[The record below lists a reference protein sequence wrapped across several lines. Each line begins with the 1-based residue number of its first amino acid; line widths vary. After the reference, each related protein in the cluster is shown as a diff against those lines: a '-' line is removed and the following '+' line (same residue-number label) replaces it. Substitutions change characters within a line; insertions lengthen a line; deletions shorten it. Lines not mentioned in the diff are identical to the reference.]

1 MKTEKQISLAAA
13 EFAERWKGRGYER
26 GESQPFWIDLL
37 SNVYGIETPSD
48 GFITF
53 EDHRMVD
60 ASNFIDGRIRST
72 KVLIEQKSLGKDLRA
87 GIRQSDNESN
97 VHMAWMRAVCG
108 RLKSDYRYSKDV
120 VYNNFPWPNP
130 TEEQKAKIEQTAQ
143 AILDART
150 LYPDS
155 SLADLYDELTMPVEL
170 RKAHQENDRAV
181 MQAYGFPIKT
191 MTESQCVAELFKLYQ
206 KLTK

>member
-37 SNVYGIETPSD
+37 SNVFGIETPSD

-72 KVLIEQKSLGKDLRA
+72 KVLIEQKSLGKDTPTIFGA
-87 GIRQSDNESN
+87 VFEST
-97 VHMAWMRAVCG
+97 
-108 RLKSDYRYSKDV
+108 L
-120 VYNNFPWPNP
+120 NP
-130 TEEQKAKIEQTAQ
+130 ETRRSGGMHYTSIENIHKVTHC
-143 AILDART
+143 
-150 LYPDS
+150 S
-155 SLADLYDELTMPVEL
+155 
-170 RKAHQENDRAV
+170 
-181 MQAYGFPIKT
+181 
-191 MTESQCVAELFKLYQ
+191 
-206 KLTK
+206 

>member
-1 MKTEKQISLAAA
+1 
-13 EFAERWKGRGYER
+13 
-26 GESQPFWIDLL
+26 
-37 SNVYGIETPSD
+37 
-48 GFITF
+48 
-53 EDHRMVD
+53 
-60 ASNFIDGRIRST
+60 
-72 KVLIEQKSLGKDLRA
+72 
-87 GIRQSDNESN
+87 
-97 VHMAWMRAVCG
+97 MAWMRAVCG
-108 RLKSDYRYSKDV
+108 RLEMRYRYSKDV

-130 TEEQKAKIEQTAQ
+130 TEEQKSKIEKTAQ
-143 AILDART
+143 AILDARA

-206 KLTK
+206 KLTHKA